1 MALPVKKP
9 KGQLLSKRE
18 KVIRFMELRGLADWI
33 EAKFNLYYK
42 PVASVPNA
50 PNFVELM
57 DLDVK
62 KDDLMELLINI
73 CADYWDKEY
82 QLDEALVFLET
93 DAGKKLVDRS
103 GELSRNLNDAFDH
116 YIKSKLDEKVQAFK
130 RSVLQ

>member
-1 MALPVKKP
+1 MGLPVKKP
-9 KGQLLSKRE
+9 KSQLASKRE
-18 KVIRFMELRGLADWI
+18 KVVQFMELRGIADWI
-33 EAKFNLYYK
+33 EAKVNLYYK

-62 KDDLMELLINI
+62 KKELMELLINI
-73 CADYWDKEY
+73 CSAYWEKEHE
-82 QLDEALVFLET
+82 LDEALAFLET
-93 DAGKKLVDRS
+93 DAGRKLADRPA
-103 GELSRNLNDAFDH
+103 ELSQNLSAAFDH

>member
-1 MALPVKKP
+1 
-9 KGQLLSKRE
+9 
-18 KVIRFMELRGLADWI
+18 MELRGLADWI

-82 QLDEALVFLET
+82 ELDEALVFLET

>member
-1 MALPVKKP
+1 
-9 KGQLLSKRE
+9 
-18 KVIRFMELRGLADWI
+18 MELRGIADWI

-62 KDDLMELLINI
+62 KEELMELLINI
-73 CADYWDKEY
+73 CAAYWDKEDE
-82 QLDEALVFLET
+82 LDDALAFLET
-93 DAGKKLVDRS
+93 DAGKKLVDRPA
-103 GELSRNLNDAFDH
+103 ELSQNLNTAFDG

-130 RSVLQ
+130 LSVMQ

>member
-1 MALPVKKP
+1 MVLPAKKP
-9 KGQLLSKRE
+9 KIQRATKRE

-33 EAKFNLYYK
+33 EAKLDLFYK

-57 DLDVK
+57 DLDVQ
-62 KDDLMELLINI
+62 KDELMELLINL
-73 CADYWDKEY
+73 CASYWDNEY
-82 QLDEALVFLET
+82 ELDAALAFLET

-103 GELSRNLNDAFDH
+103 GELSRNLNEAFER

-130 RSVLQ
+130 RSALQ